1 MHGTYPQD
9 NLGGFLERAV
19 LPPGWRVLHEPSVES
34 TNDLARAAATRNWP
48 DRSVFVA
55 VQHPG
60 EISGATVEKPA
71 STWPDGDFAKPS
83 VAVAWRLDGGPI
95 GS

>member
-1 MHGTYPQD
+1 
-9 NLGGFLERAV
+9 
-19 LPPGWRVLHEPSVES
+19 
-34 TNDLARAAATRNWP
+34 
-48 DRSVFVA
+48 VA

-60 EISGATVEKPA
+60 EITGATLENPA

-83 VAVAWRLDGGPI
+83 VAVAWRPEGGPI